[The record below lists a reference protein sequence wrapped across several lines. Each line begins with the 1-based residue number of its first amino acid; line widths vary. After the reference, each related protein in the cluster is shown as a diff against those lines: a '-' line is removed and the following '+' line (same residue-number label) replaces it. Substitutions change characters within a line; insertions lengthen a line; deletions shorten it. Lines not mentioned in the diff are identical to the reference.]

1 MPRPLRTLFATL
13 AVALVVTAAC
23 GSTAQS
29 TPGPSVQAIK
39 SKGEILIAVR
49 SNLTGFGV
57 LNPTTHEVQGLD
69 ADIGRQIARELG
81 VKAQFVQPADAD
93 RVAYLEGSKADL
105 VISAFTITE
114 EREKRIDF
122 SVPYYR
128 AGQSLMVRRGSPVQ
142 SVGELNGK
150 RVCTGDGSSSAKTLK
165 QKAPQVQLV
174 LFKRYADAAQA
185 LVAGTCD
192 AVSTDDVILIGLV
205 ATTPDTELR
214 GAPFTDE
221 PLGIGVK
228 KGREDLVALVND
240 VLRKMKSDG
249 RLKALY
255 DRHIRPFTGKDV
267 AVPF

>member
-1 MPRPLRTLFATL
+1 MPSRMSRLPGALLVLVL
-13 AVALVVTAAC
+13 ASAC
-23 GSTAQS
+23 GPTAQS
-29 TPGPSVQAIK
+29 TPGASIQAIK
-39 SKGEILIAVR
+39 SKGEVLIAVR

-57 LNPTTHEVQGLD
+57 VNPTTHEVQGLD
-69 ADIGRQIARELG
+69 ADIGRQIATELG
-81 VKAQFVQPADAD
+81 VKAHFIEPPEAD

-128 AGQSLMVRRGSPVQ
+128 AGQSLMVRRGSPIQ
-142 SVGELNGK
+142 SVGDLNGK
-150 RVCTGDGSSSAKTLK
+150 KVCTGDGSSSAKTLK
-165 QKAPQVQLV
+165 QMAPQATLV
-174 LFKRYADAAQA
+174 LFKRYADAARA

-205 ATTPDTELR
+205 ATTPDTELH

-221 PLGIGVK
+221 PLGIGIK
-228 KGREDLVALVND
+228 KGRQDLVALVND

-249 RLKALY
+249 RLKSLY
-255 DRHIRPFTGKDV
+255 DRHIRPFTGRDV

>member
-1 MPRPLRTLFATL
+1 MPRPLPTLFATL
-13 AVALVVTAAC
+13 AVALLVTSACAA
-23 GSTAQS
+23 TPQS
-29 TPGPSVQAIK
+29 TPGASIQGIK
-39 SKGEILIAVR
+39 SKGELLVATR
-49 SNLTGFGV
+49 SNLTGFGIV
-57 LNPTTHEVQGLD
+57 NPNTYDVQGLD
-69 ADIGRQIARELG
+69 ADIGRAIATELG
-81 VKAQFVQPADAD
+81 VKVRFVEPPDAD
-93 RVAYLEGSKADL
+93 RVAWLESGKTDL

-114 EREKRIDF
+114 ERGKRIDF
-122 SVPYYR
+122 SIPYYR
-128 AGQSLMVRRGSPVQ
+128 AGQTLMVRRGSPVQ
-142 SVGELNGK
+142 SVGDLNGK
-150 RVCTGDGSSSAKTLK
+150 KVCTGDGSSSAKTLK
-165 QKAPQVQLV
+165 KVAPQATHV

-185 LVAGTCD
+185 LVAGKCD

-228 KGREDLVALVND
+228 KGHADLVALVND

-255 DRHIRPFTGKDV
+255 DRHIRPFLGKDV

>member
-1 MPRPLRTLFATL
+1 MPRPVPSLFATL
-13 AVALVVTAAC
+13 AVALLVTSAC
-23 GSTAQS
+23 GASPQT

-49 SNLTGFGV
+49 SNLTGFGIV
-57 LNPTTHEVQGLD
+57 NPATYEVQGLD
-69 ADIGRQIARELG
+69 PDIGRQIATELG
-81 VKAQFVQPADAD
+81 VKVRFVEPPDAD
-93 RVAYLEGSKADL
+93 RVAYLESGKADL
-105 VISAFTITE
+105 VISAFTITQ

-128 AGQSLMVRRGSPVQ
+128 AGQSLMVRRGSSVQ
-142 SVGELNGK
+142 SVGDLNGK
-150 RVCTGDGSSSAKTLK
+150 KVCTGDGSSSAKTLK
-165 QKAPQVQLV
+165 QVAPQATQV

-185 LVAGTCD
+185 LVAGTCE
-192 AVSTDDVILIGLV
+192 AVSTDDVILIGLI

-228 KGREDLVALVND
+228 KGRQDLVALVNG
-240 VLRKMKSDG
+240 VLQKMKSDG

-255 DRHIRPFTGKDV
+255 DRHIRPFTGRDV